1 MAHGELIR
9 PVVKLAPV
17 FYDGFSKLRNRTGD
31 VAASSNQ
38 QQEPLEVGTDNL
50 YLARFLEC

>member
-17 FYDGFSKLRNRTGD
+17 FYDGVSKLGNRTGD
-31 VAASSNQ
+31 VGASSNQ

-50 YLARFLEC
+50 YIARFLEC